1 MFLFLNRLEMIISV
15 KANGILSASG
25 NGGNIMGYTEREVL
39 QFVDENDVKFVK
51 LMFCDVFGNLKAIS
65 VLANELPKVFKN
77 GYWFDASK
85 MDGFMGVCDM
95 DLVLVPVLDTLS
107 LLPWRPQQGRVMRLF
122 CSIFREDGTPFEG
135 DGRHYLDNAVKRAK
149 NMGLNFKV
157 STSCEFYVFELDD
170 KGLPT
175 KIPYDTAG
183 CCDVAPVDRAE
194 NLRRDICM
202 TLEQMEIYPKSSR
215 HEAGPGQNEIDF
227 NSSEPISAAD
237 NLISFKN
244 TVKSVS
250 SRNGL
255 YASFMPKPLPDKS
268 GSCLQIGLSCTKGSD
283 DVFAQRDGSLTVLAS
298 RMLGGLLK
306 NLPDMTLFFN
316 GVTNSY
322 SRIAALDSM
331 QHSVWTD
338 LNINAPIRM
347 RRTKDGSGALT
358 IRTPDNTCNP
368 YFAIGLILNACL
380 DGIECGYSANEPIKT
395 AQEAKETDCS
405 KLPTSLQEAV
415 EMAES
420 SDFIKKNTN
429 ERMLEY
435 IIDKK
440 RSMCVDFEQ
449 AQNKEIYETVKF
461 FYTL

>member
-1 MFLFLNRLEMIISV
+1 MFLFLNRLEMIMSV

-202 TLEQMEIYPKSSR
+202 TREKMEIYPKS
-215 HEAGPGQNEIDF
+215 
-227 NSSEPISAAD
+227 
-237 NLISFKN
+237 
-244 TVKSVS
+244 
-250 SRNGL
+250 
-255 YASFMPKPLPDKS
+255 
-268 GSCLQIGLSCTKGSD
+268 
-283 DVFAQRDGSLTVLAS
+283 
-298 RMLGGLLK
+298 
-306 NLPDMTLFFN
+306 
-316 GVTNSY
+316 
-322 SRIAALDSM
+322 
-331 QHSVWTD
+331 
-338 LNINAPIRM
+338 
-347 RRTKDGSGALT
+347 
-358 IRTPDNTCNP
+358 
-368 YFAIGLILNACL
+368 
-380 DGIECGYSANEPIKT
+380 
-395 AQEAKETDCS
+395 
-405 KLPTSLQEAV
+405 
-415 EMAES
+415 
-420 SDFIKKNTN
+420 
-429 ERMLEY
+429 
-435 IIDKK
+435 
-440 RSMCVDFEQ
+440 
-449 AQNKEIYETVKF
+449 
-461 FYTL
+461 